1 MIRIETKNEND
12 EGFELEVLIEG
23 RADHIAKELV
33 SIFDYFY
40 KCSPKLFEVAL
51 LSSKYT
57 EDHT

>member
-1 MIRIETKNEND
+1 MIRIETHNEND

-23 RADHIAKELV
+23 RADYIAKELV
-33 SIFDYFY
+33 SIFDHFY
-40 KCSPKLFEVAL
+40 KASPKIFEIAL